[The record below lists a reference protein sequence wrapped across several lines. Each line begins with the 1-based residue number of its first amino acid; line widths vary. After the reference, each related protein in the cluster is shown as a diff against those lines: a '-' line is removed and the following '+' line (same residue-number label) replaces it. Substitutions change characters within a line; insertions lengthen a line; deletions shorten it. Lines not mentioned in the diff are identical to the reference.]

1 MRCQSVVLQEMSE
14 KKKIIVVGPGYPYR
28 NGQSVYLSSLCQ
40 KLSGKFNVELINFS
54 MLYPAFL
61 FPGKTQYD
69 ESKDRKIRFPNIRML
84 HSLNPLNWYKT
95 AKYINRQQPDL
106 IAIDWWH
113 PFLGPCFNGV
123 VRFLSKKNKRK
134 ILFITENVISHEAN
148 KTDNFLTK
156 LALRHAQAFLALS
169 ESVEN
174 HLKLMFRT
182 KVYRS
187 ALPVYGFYK
196 AKSAGN
202 MQQIRAQYGFAEND
216 TVLLFFGLVRKYKG
230 LDLLL
235 EAYKNI
241 YERSPGLKLL
251 IVGEFYEPEA
261 HYRQMAQSLGISDAV
276 VIENRYVPD
285 EEVSPYFEMSDCV
298 VLPYKSA
305 TQSGILSMAYGF
317 GRPVVVTDVGE
328 LGALVEDGRTG
339 VVAPE
344 ATVKDLQHA
353 IEHYLRLKEQR
364 TDFSS
369 NIENF
374 LQQHD
379 VFNQADRLFEVIIND
394 FESGCVNAVP

>member
-1 MRCQSVVLQEMSE
+1 MSE

-54 MLYPAFL
+54 MLYPTLL

-84 HSLNPLNWYKT
+84 HSLNPISWYKT
-95 AKYINRQQPDL
+95 AQYINRQQPDL

-113 PFLGPCFNGV
+113 PFLGPCFNGLI
-123 VRFLSKKNKRK
+123 RFLSPKNRKKV
-134 ILFITENVISHEAN
+134 LFITENVISHEAN
-148 KTDNFLTK
+148 KTDNFLTRI
-156 LALRHAQAFLALS
+156 ALRHAQAFLALS
-169 ESVEN
+169 ESVER
-174 HLKLMFRT
+174 HLKRMFST
-182 KVYRS
+182 GIYRS

-196 AKSAGN
+196 AENAVQV
-202 MQQIRAQYGFAEND
+202 QQVRARYGFSEKD

-235 EAYKNI
+235 EAYKNL
-241 YERSPGLKLL
+241 YKQYPELKLL
-251 IVGEFYEPEA
+251 VVGEFYEPEE
-261 HYRQMAQSLGISDAV
+261 HYRQLTQTLGINDTV

-285 EEVSPYFEMSDCV
+285 EEVSPYFEIADCV

-317 GRPVVVTDVGE
+317 GKPVVVTNVGE
-328 LGALVEDGRTG
+328 LGAMVEPHKTG
-339 VVAPE
+339 IIAAQPE
-344 ATVKDLQHA
+344 VKDLQEA
-353 IEHYLRLKEQR
+353 IAQYIILKQQG
-364 TDFSS
+364 TDFTSY
-369 NIENF
+369 IEQY

-379 VFNQADRLFEVIIND
+379 RFNQVDQLFETIVEDYARGKAGQVI
-394 FESGCVNAVP
+394 P

>member
-1 MRCQSVVLQEMSE
+1 MSE

-69 ESKDRKIRFPNIRML
+69 ESKDRKIRFPNTRML
-84 HSLNPLNWYKT
+84 HSLNPVSWYKT
-95 AKYINRQQPDL
+95 AKYINRQQPAL

-113 PFLGPCFNGV
+113 PFLGPCFNGLI
-123 VRFLSKKNKRK
+123 RFLSPKNKKK

-148 KTDNFLTK
+148 KTDNFLTRV
-156 LALRHAQAFLALS
+156 ALRHAHAFLALS
-169 ESVEN
+169 ESVER
-174 HLKLMFRT
+174 HLKRMFA
-182 KVYRS
+182 VSIYRS
-187 ALPVYGFYK
+187 ALPVYDFYK
-196 AKSAGN
+196 AKN
-202 MQQIRAQYGFAEND
+202 PVDLRQVRAQYGFSEQD

-235 EAYKNI
+235 EVYKNL
-241 YERSPGLKLL
+241 YERYPELKLL
-251 IVGEFYEPEA
+251 VVGEFYEPEE
-261 HYRQMAQSLGISDAV
+261 HYRQLAQSLGVNDAV

-317 GRPVVVTDVGE
+317 GKPVVVTDVGE
-328 LGALVEDGRTG
+328 LGAMVEPDKTG
-339 VVAPE
+339 IVAAVPQ
-344 ATVKDLQHA
+344 VKDVQEA
-353 IEHYLRLKEQR
+353 IERYVMLKRQG
-364 TDFSS
+364 TDFKSH
-369 NIENF
+369 IEQY

-379 VFNQADRLFEVIIND
+379 RFNQVDQLFETIVED
-394 FESGCVNAVP
+394 YASGRVYQAAP